1 MSYIWYSGLGACTV
15 ILIGLVTSLVVSR
28 DVETL
33 DRRLLSP
40 CLHTIYQVT
49 HSQSASKTN
58 PEVNAI
64 VNNNAIDQGK
74 GPFNSPL
81 T

>member
-1 MSYIWYSGLGACTV
+1 MSYIWYSGLGAGTV
-15 ILIGLVTSLVVSR
+15 IVIGLVASLVVSR

-49 HSQSASKTN
+49 HSQSANKTN
-58 PEVNAI
+58 PEVKC
-64 VNNNAIDQGK
+64 DSQ
-74 GPFNSPL
+74 
-81 T
+81 

>member
-1 MSYIWYSGLGACTV
+1 MEGGTEDLRDYNYTFFRLCWVCQVSYIWYSGLGACTV
-15 ILIGLVTSLVVSR
+15 ILIGLVASLLVPR

-49 HSQSASKTN
+49 
-58 PEVNAI
+58 PYY
-64 VNNNAIDQGK
+64 
-74 GPFNSPL
+74 SP
-81 T
+81 